1 MESKQQD
8 NRAHDL
14 AMRIYVEL
22 VSRNTEVSAESVK
35 LSASASNIASL
46 SLKLAEAFLQAEEA
60 ALIAREPTKAH
71 ALQSDEIAKWSK

>member
-22 VSRNTEVSAESVK
+22 VARNTEVTSDSVK

-46 SLKLAEAFLQAEEA
+46 SIKLAEAFLEVEA
-60 ALIAREPTKAH
+60 AVILAREPTKAH